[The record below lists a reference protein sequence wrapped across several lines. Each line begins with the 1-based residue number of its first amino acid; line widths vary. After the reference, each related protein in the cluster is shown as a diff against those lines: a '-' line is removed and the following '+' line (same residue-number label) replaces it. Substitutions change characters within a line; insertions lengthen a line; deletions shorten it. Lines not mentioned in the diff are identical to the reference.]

1 MGLGVVSFCF
11 AEFAFTV
18 YKAGTP
24 VGSAGFECTEC
35 TVGSRDSRR

>member
-24 VGSAGFECTEC
+24 VGSAGFECT
-35 TVGSRDSRR
+35 VGSRDSRR